1 MKSKEKPWVLTKES
15 LIYEVKKNYEGPK
28 SQKEGRKKEMI
39 IIIKK
44 KEEDPDQARGHAA
57 RISVRLEDMQ
67 QGSQPEDMQ
76 QDICSYF
83 QQKPLKI

>member
-15 LIYEVKKNYEGPK
+15 LIYEVKKNYEDPK

-44 KEEDPDQARGHAA
+44 KEEDLDQVKGHVAKIPIKGYAA
-57 RISVRLEDMQ
+57 RRAAR
-67 QGSQPEDMQ
+67 P
-76 QDICSYF
+76 
-83 QQKPLKI
+83 

>member
-44 KEEDPDQARGHAA
+44 KEEDLGQVRGHATRIPVRRYGA
-57 RISVRLEDMQ
+57 RRASR
-67 QGSQPEDMQ
+67 P
-76 QDICSYF
+76 
-83 QQKPLKI
+83 

>member
-44 KEEDPDQARGHAA
+44 KEEDLDQTRGHAA
-57 RISVRLEDMQ
+57 RISVR
-67 QGSQPEDMQ
+67 GYAVRRASRP
-76 QDICSYF
+76 
-83 QQKPLKI
+83 